1 VEGPYVYEKLSVKDF
16 MTKNVIYCEV
26 PSTRTEVLSIMK
38 KYKVT
43 CLPVVK
49 KGTRKLVGLITRFSF
64 LEKPY
69 EEQTALV
76 MMRNPLHVSPY
87 NTIKDAA
94 RLFIENNTR
103 YLPVVD
109 QEELVGII
117 TISDIVYKL
126 LTSGAF
132 HYPIKEL
139 VERKVLAVW
148 DATPINVAWKI
159 MELAKVPT
167 LLVINTKLE
176 VVGTF
181 SISDLFNHAD
191 VIMSEYKSSLKASTE
206 GQEWDWDSLT
216 IIYIGSKK
224 LTFPEK
230 PISEIMSRKIDVV
243 REETPI
249 NQCAKKMR
257 DLDTHLLPV
266 VDINGNL
273 IGVISDFNLIRFL
286 SDR

>member
-1 VEGPYVYEKLSVKDF
+1 MYEKLCVKDF

-26 PSTRTEVLSIMK
+26 PSTRTEVLAIMK
-38 KYKVT
+38 KHKVT

-49 KGTRKLVGLITRFSF
+49 KGTRKLVGLVTRFSF
-64 LEKPY
+64 LEKPS

-76 MMRNPLHVSPY
+76 MMRNPLHISPSSS
-87 NTIKDAA
+87 IKDAVHI
-94 RLFIENNTR
+94 FVKHNIR

-109 QEELVGII
+109 QDELVGII

-126 LTSGAF
+126 LTNSMF
-132 HYPIKEL
+132 NYPIKEFM
-139 VERKVLAVW
+139 EKKVIAVW

-159 MELAKVPT
+159 MELSKVPT
-167 LLVINTKLE
+167 LLVINTRLE

-181 SISDLFNHAD
+181 SISDIFNHAD
-191 VIMSEYKSSLKASTE
+191 IIMSEYKSSLKASVE

-224 LTFPEK
+224 LTLPEK
-230 PISEIMSRKIDVV
+230 PISEIMSHKVNVV

-273 IGVISDFNLIRFL
+273 IGVVSDFNLIQVL
-286 SDR
+286 LK

>member
-1 VEGPYVYEKLSVKDF
+1 MYEKLCVKDL

-38 KYKVT
+38 KHKVT

-49 KGTRKLVGLITRFSF
+49 KGTRRLVGLITRFSF
-64 LEKPY
+64 LEKPS

-76 MMRNPLHVSPY
+76 MMRNPLHISPSSS
-87 NTIKDAA
+87 IKDAVH
-94 RLFIENNTR
+94 LLVKHNIR

-109 QEELVGII
+109 QDELVGII

-126 LTSGAF
+126 LTNGMF
-132 HYPIKEL
+132 NYPIREF

-159 MELAKVPT
+159 MELSKVPT
-167 LLVINTKLE
+167 LLVINTRLE

-181 SISDLFNHAD
+181 SISDIFNHAD
-191 VIMSEYKSSLKASTE
+191 IIMSEYKSSLKASVE

-224 LTFPEK
+224 LTLPEK
-230 PISEIMSRKIDVV
+230 PISEIMSRKVNVV

-273 IGVISDFNLIRFL
+273 IGVISDFNLIQFL
-286 SDR
+286 LK

>member
-1 VEGPYVYEKLSVKDF
+1 MYENLCVKDF

-38 KYKVT
+38 KHKVT

-49 KGTRKLVGLITRFSF
+49 KGTRKLVGLVTRFSF
-64 LEKPY
+64 LEKPS

-76 MMRNPLHVSPY
+76 MMRNPLHISPSSS
-87 NTIKDAA
+87 IKDAVHI
-94 RLFIENNTR
+94 FVKHNIR
-103 YLPVVD
+103 YLPVMD
-109 QEELVGII
+109 QDELVGII
-117 TISDIVYKL
+117 TISDIVCKL
-126 LTSGAF
+126 LTNGMF
-132 HYPIKEL
+132 NYPIKEFM
-139 VERKVLAVW
+139 ERKVLAVW

-159 MELAKVPT
+159 MELSKVPT
-167 LLVINTKLE
+167 LLVINTRLE
-176 VVGTF
+176 VMGTF
-181 SISDLFNHAD
+181 SLSDIFNHAD
-191 VIMSEYKSSLKASTE
+191 IIMSEYKSSLKASVE

-224 LTFPEK
+224 LTLPEK
-230 PISEIMSRKIDVV
+230 PISEIMSRKVNVV

-273 IGVISDFNLIRFL
+273 IGVISDFNIIQFL
-286 SDR
+286 LK

>member
-1 VEGPYVYEKLSVKDF
+1 MYEKLCVKDL

-38 KYKVT
+38 KHKVT

-64 LEKPY
+64 LEKPS

-76 MMRNPLHVSPY
+76 MMRNPLHISPSSS
-87 NTIKDAA
+87 IKDAA
-94 RLFIENNTR
+94 HLFVKHNIR
-103 YLPVVD
+103 YLPVID
-109 QEELVGII
+109 QDELVGII

-126 LTSGAF
+126 LTNGMF
-132 HYPIKEL
+132 NYPIREF

-159 MELAKVPT
+159 MELSKVPT
-167 LLVINTKLE
+167 LLVINTRLE

-181 SISDLFNHAD
+181 SISDIFNHAD
-191 VIMSEYKSSLKASTE
+191 IIMSEYKSSLKASVE

-224 LTFPEK
+224 LTLPEK
-230 PISEIMSRKIDVV
+230 PISEIMSRKVNVV

-273 IGVISDFNLIRFL
+273 IGVISDFNLLQFL
-286 SDR
+286 LK